1 MGKSVKNPKRYIISC
16 RVDDDELIVL
26 QERARA
32 CGTNISNLLR
42 NCLEIENPDLRQ
54 HA

>member
-1 MGKSVKNPKRYIISC
+1 MGKSVKNPKHFIISC
-16 RVDDDELIVL
+16 RVDDNQLVIL
-26 QERARA
+26 QERAKA

-42 NCLEIENPDLRQ
+42 DCLEIEHPELRQ